1 MQSYPGLFHSFPCRR
16 CRLQAEKKSLENY
29 LISHFNVNEVKVTLK
44 ETDDEVHFVREMNSF
59 EKKLQKMMFD
69 VHSKVVLLS
78 DVPDLCV
85 GISVF

>member
-1 MQSYPGLFHSFPCRR
+1 M
-16 CRLQAEKKSLENY
+16 
-29 LISHFNVNEVKVTLK
+29 KVTLK